1 MRGINYFAGIG
12 TAMMFAGF
20 YCQKAALQ
28 KQKKYNKESE
38 LFQVSQSKKAKL
50 ILLMSG
56 CILLITGVAIIL
68 NELKLIGL

>member
-12 TAMMFAGF
+12 TVMIFAGF

-38 LFQVSQSKKAKL
+38 LFQVSQSKKQ
-50 ILLMSG
+50 
-56 CILLITGVAIIL
+56 
-68 NELKLIGL
+68 N

>member
-12 TAMMFAGF
+12 TVMIFAGF

-28 KQKKYNKESE
+28 KQKYNKESE